1 MEEKRRESNRREGRK
16 GGKKEKERK
25 YDQKEGKRK
34 ETKVG
39 KCYGVSVTD
48 ETKSIRE

>member
-25 YDQKEGKRK
+25 YDQNKEDYHLKINSSVCRK
-34 ETKVG
+34 K
-39 KCYGVSVTD
+39 KDLYQ
-48 ETKSIRE
+48 